1 MTVDVK
7 KRPSAA
13 QALKHPWLSHIKEVV
28 DQEATE
34 DILNNLKAF
43 RADEIL
49 KQAALGYM
57 ASQLVSKQEKEKLA

>member
-1 MTVDVK
+1 LTVDVK

-49 KQAALGYM
+49 K
-57 ASQLVSKQEKEKLA
+57 